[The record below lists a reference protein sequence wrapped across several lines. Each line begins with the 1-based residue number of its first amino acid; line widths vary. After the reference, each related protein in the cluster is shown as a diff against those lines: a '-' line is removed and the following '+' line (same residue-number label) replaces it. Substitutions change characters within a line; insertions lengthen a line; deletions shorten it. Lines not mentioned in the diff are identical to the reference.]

1 MPYVY
6 TKDSSYDTSRGLI
19 NAILT
24 NDKMAEEEKSELIA
38 NVMNEF
44 KVEYPELKYHATK
57 QDVTETELR
66 LTKEIENTRKEIKE
80 LDLKL
85 TQEIENTRKEIKEL
99 DLKLTQ
105 EIENTRKEIKELDVK
120 LTKEIEQSKEFRADV
135 NRRFDETLKRLD
147 RFMFWSLGLVMAST
161 ALIIKI
167 LG

>member
-1 MPYVY
+1 
-6 TKDSSYDTSRGLI
+6 
-19 NAILT
+19 
-24 NDKMAEEEKSELIA
+24 
-38 NVMNEF
+38 MNEF

-66 LTKEIENTRKEIKE
+66 LTKEIEETRKEIKE
-80 LDLKL
+80 IDA
-85 TQEIENTRKEIKEL
+85 
-99 DLKLTQ
+99 
-105 EIENTRKEIKELDVK
+105 K

-135 NRRFDETLKRLD
+135 NKRFDETLKRLD